1 MSTGAVMVSGF
12 AIIALL
18 AFSLALQIMDLVG
31 RPSRGSALVSF
42 LFAAISATLVVNL
55 FIDNWSALDNFSATL
70 GAVMCGVGVGVIV
83 VFTLILVFSLV
94 LLWANDD
101 RFHSVACLVCSFIAL
116 ALVVGYLVLILVHRM
131 AKSGW

>member
-1 MSTGAVMVSGF
+1 MSVNAVMASGL
-12 AIIALL
+12 AAVALL
-18 AFSLALQIMDLVG
+18 AFSLTLQIMDLVG

-42 LFAAISATLVVNL
+42 LFVAVSATLAVNL
-55 FIDNWSALDNFSATL
+55 FIDNLSDLQNHSATL
-70 GAVMCGVGVGVIV
+70 DAVMSGVGVSVIT
-83 VFTLILVFSLV
+83 VFALIFVSSLV